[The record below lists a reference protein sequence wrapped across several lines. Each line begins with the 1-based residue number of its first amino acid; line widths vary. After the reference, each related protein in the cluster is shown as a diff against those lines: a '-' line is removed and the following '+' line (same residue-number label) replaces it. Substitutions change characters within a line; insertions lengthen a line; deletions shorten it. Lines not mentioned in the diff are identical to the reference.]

1 MEMVNIKINNM
12 PLSVPKGI
20 SILEAA
26 RMAGIEIPTLC
37 YLKKINEIGACR
49 ICMVEVKGARSLVTA
64 CVYPVNEGMEIFT
77 NTERVRKSR
86 KTTLE
91 LILSTHDR
99 KCLSCVRSGTCELQQ
114 LCKEFGVDDE
124 GRFDGANPVHEYD
137 DSAIHMIRDNGK
149 CILCRRCVAACQAQH
164 ISVIGANARGFDTHI
179 GSAFERPLDS
189 VACVSCGQCIVNCP
203 TGAIY
208 EKDDTAKVLEAI
220 NNPEKFVV
228 VHTAPSIRVTL
239 GECFG
244 MHIGTNV
251 QGKMVAAL
259 RRLGFDK
266 VFDTDFGADLT
277 IVEEANEFLGRVQ
290 NGGVLPMITSCSP
303 GWIKYCEH
311 YYPDMLDHLSS
322 CKSPQ
327 QMSGAVIKTW
337 YAEKMGIDPKD
348 IVVVGIMPCTAKKFE
363 TKRENQSASG
373 YPDVDYSL
381 TTRELGRMIESAGI
395 YFKHLPDEEF
405 DNPLGDSTGAA
416 VIFGATGGV
425 MEAALRTAVEKLSGE
440 ELKSLDFTEV
450 RGTEGIKEASYTVNG
465 MEIKV
470 CVVSGLANANTI
482 MEKVKNG
489 TADYHFIEI
498 MGCPGGC
505 VNGGGQPIQHAVVRN
520 FVDLRA
526 RRAAA
531 LYEADKDMPLRKSHE
546 SEAVKRLYAEFLG
559 EPGSHKAHEVLH
571 TSYVAR
577 PYMTQ
582 VTKSTMI
589 GELLQIDENIAP
601 ILLNIGMHCLG
612 CPSSQ
617 METIEEA
624 AMVHGI
630 EPDALVKEI
639 NDFLAKDL
647 A

>member
-26 RMAGIEIPTLC
+26 RTAGIEIPTLC

-99 KCLSCVRSGTCELQQ
+99 KCLSCIRSGTCELQQ

-179 GSAFERPLDS
+179 GSAFEKPLDS

-220 NNPEKFVV
+220 NDPEKFVV

-327 QMSGAVIKTW
+327 QMSGAIIKTW

-450 RGTEGIKEASYTVNG
+450 RGTDGIKEASYTVNG
-465 MEIKV
+465 MEVKV

-577 PYMTQ
+577 PKY
-582 VTKSTMI
+582 K
-589 GELLQIDENIAP
+589 
-601 ILLNIGMHCLG
+601 
-612 CPSSQ
+612 
-617 METIEEA
+617 
-624 AMVHGI
+624 
-630 EPDALVKEI
+630 
-639 NDFLAKDL
+639 
-647 A
+647 

>member
-26 RMAGIEIPTLC
+26 RTSGIEIPTLC

-99 KCLSCVRSGTCELQQ
+99 KCLSCIRSGTCELQQ

-179 GSAFERPLDS
+179 GSAFEKPLDS

-220 NNPEKFVV
+220 NDPEKFVV

-277 IVEEANEFLGRVQ
+277 IVEEANEFLGRVR

-363 TKRENQSASG
+363 TKRDDQSASG

-395 YFKHLPDEEF
+395 FFKHLPDEEF

-577 PYMTQ
+577 PKY
-582 VTKSTMI
+582 K
-589 GELLQIDENIAP
+589 
-601 ILLNIGMHCLG
+601 
-612 CPSSQ
+612 
-617 METIEEA
+617 
-624 AMVHGI
+624 
-630 EPDALVKEI
+630 
-639 NDFLAKDL
+639 
-647 A
+647 

>member
-86 KTTLE
+86 KMTLE

-220 NNPEKFVV
+220 NDPEKFVV

-311 YYPDMLDHLSS
+311 YYPDMLDHLST

-327 QMSGAVIKTW
+327 QMSGAIIKTW

-363 TKRENQSASG
+363 IKRDDQAASG

-440 ELKSLDFTEV
+440 ELKNLDFTEV
-450 RGTEGIKEASYTVNG
+450 RGTDGIKEASYTVNG
-465 MEIKV
+465 MEVKV

-577 PYMTQ
+577 PKY
-582 VTKSTMI
+582 K
-589 GELLQIDENIAP
+589 
-601 ILLNIGMHCLG
+601 
-612 CPSSQ
+612 
-617 METIEEA
+617 
-624 AMVHGI
+624 
-630 EPDALVKEI
+630 
-639 NDFLAKDL
+639 
-647 A
+647 

>member
-86 KTTLE
+86 KMTLE
-91 LILSTHDR
+91 LSLSTHDR

-179 GSAFERPLDS
+179 GSAFEKPLDS

-220 NNPEKFVV
+220 NDPEKFVV

-311 YYPDMLDHLSS
+311 YYPDMLDHLSP

-327 QMSGAVIKTW
+327 QMSGAIIKPW

-363 TKRENQSASG
+363 TKRDDQAASG

-440 ELKSLDFTEV
+440 ELKSLDLTEV
-450 RGTEGIKEASYTVNG
+450 RGTDGIKEASYTVNG
-465 MEIKV
+465 MEVKV

-520 FVDLRA
+520 FVDLKA

-546 SEAVKRLYAEFLG
+546 SEAVKRLYDEFLG

-577 PYMTQ
+577 PKY
-582 VTKSTMI
+582 K
-589 GELLQIDENIAP
+589 
-601 ILLNIGMHCLG
+601 
-612 CPSSQ
+612 
-617 METIEEA
+617 
-624 AMVHGI
+624 
-630 EPDALVKEI
+630 
-639 NDFLAKDL
+639 
-647 A
+647 

>member
-86 KTTLE
+86 KMTLE

-220 NNPEKFVV
+220 NDPEKFVV

-251 QGKMVAAL
+251 QGNMVAAL

-577 PYMTQ
+577 PKY
-582 VTKSTMI
+582 K
-589 GELLQIDENIAP
+589 
-601 ILLNIGMHCLG
+601 
-612 CPSSQ
+612 
-617 METIEEA
+617 
-624 AMVHGI
+624 
-630 EPDALVKEI
+630 
-639 NDFLAKDL
+639 
-647 A
+647 

>member
-26 RMAGIEIPTLC
+26 RTAGIEIPTLC

-99 KCLSCVRSGTCELQQ
+99 KCLSCIRSGTCELQQ

-179 GSAFERPLDS
+179 GSAFEKPLDS

-220 NNPEKFVV
+220 NDPEKFVV

-266 VFDTDFGADLT
+266 IFDTDFGADLT

-363 TKRENQSASG
+363 TKRDDQSASG

-577 PYMTQ
+577 PKY
-582 VTKSTMI
+582 K
-589 GELLQIDENIAP
+589 
-601 ILLNIGMHCLG
+601 
-612 CPSSQ
+612 
-617 METIEEA
+617 
-624 AMVHGI
+624 
-630 EPDALVKEI
+630 
-639 NDFLAKDL
+639 
-647 A
+647 